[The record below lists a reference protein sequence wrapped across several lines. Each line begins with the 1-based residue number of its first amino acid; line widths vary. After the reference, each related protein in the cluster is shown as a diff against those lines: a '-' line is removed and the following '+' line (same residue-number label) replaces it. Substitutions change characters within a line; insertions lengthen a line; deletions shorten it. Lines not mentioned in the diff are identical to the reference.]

1 MVPSVSATDTTKGGD
16 TMRVTI
22 IAVGALVAALLLVN
36 RNSVGA
42 DTCSDACQKTYASCS
57 KSCKQSDTD
66 CFTKCINEKESCLAQ
81 CK

>member
-1 MVPSVSATDTTKGGD
+1 
-16 TMRVTI
+16 MRATI
-22 IAVGALVAALLLVN
+22 IVVGALIAALLIAN
-36 RNSVGA
+36 RSTVGA

-66 CFTKCINEKESCLAQ
+66 CFTKCINEQQSCLAQ